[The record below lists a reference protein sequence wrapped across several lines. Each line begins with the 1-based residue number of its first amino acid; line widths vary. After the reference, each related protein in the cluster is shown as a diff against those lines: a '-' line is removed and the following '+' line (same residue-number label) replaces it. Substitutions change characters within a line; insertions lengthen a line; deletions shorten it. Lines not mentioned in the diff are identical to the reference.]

1 MFKDVGIMGGL
12 VVCYLLVL
20 FFNGSLGLDM
30 ASSYALGVVLIVIA
44 GMITR
49 QQTEI
54 PMQNLALL
62 AVCILM
68 GAYFQMAFEL
78 PVIGSVVIGGVLLAG
93 LGFTMKWAIGSFL
106 LFILFITHALVGAV
120 ELGTDGWIQNITG
133 NILTSEQG
141 KYLFIFTSMMMFALR
156 FCADFIESKLG
167 LSPIGILLVSAI
179 LACVGLNM
187 ASNIT
192 TFQSALIAL
201 AIYGIGK
208 TFFWPTMLAVA
219 SDRYPRTG
227 AVAISIMGG
236 IGMLSA
242 GLIGGPGLGYAKD
255 RFSGEALQEHDSNSS
270 SEFFAASKSENP
282 SSFLFFEDSYGLDG
296 KKLGAISGKLST
308 ARLILETGKVEEFD
322 KSKYE
327 ADDEKRMLKE
337 NDYKSNKEIEK
348 ELIAAGI
355 MTAGTPGSGRCL

>member
-1 MFKDVGIMGGL
+1 MFLGQKFPKSETSEKGLGLGEMFKDVGIMGGL

-255 RFSGEALQEHDSNSS
+255 RFPVKPFKNMIPIQVPSFLLLL
-270 SEFFAASKSENP
+270 KVKTP
-282 SSFLFFEDSYGLDG
+282 VLSSFLRIVTGSMEKS
-296 KKLGAISGKLST
+296 LGQS
-308 ARLILETGKVEEFD
+308 
-322 KSKYE
+322 
-327 ADDEKRMLKE
+327 
-337 NDYKSNKEIEK
+337 
-348 ELIAAGI
+348 AANYPPP
-355 MTAGTPGSGRCL
+355 A